1 MIDKLLGHLM
11 DKVFKYFSVFQV
23 FYFVLKV
30 KVLVKITKSL
40 LKMNFLQKTLSQDNL
55 KDHMKVEISKHHL

>member
-23 FYFVLKV
+23 FCFVLKV

-55 KDHMKVEISKHHL
+55 KDHMMVEIYKHHS